1 MTNRRLAKV
10 MIAAS
15 GLLVSS
21 GTVLAQHHLL
31 PLFLSASNT
40 TQHSASGV
48 RQESFVRII
57 NHSDEEALVA
67 IEGYDD
73 AGEHSFAELLLGAK
87 RTVHLNSEDVEN
99 GNADKN
105 LPIGLGPSTKGHW
118 RLHLFTRGKQH
129 IEPTAYIRTRPDGFL
144 TSMSAVAPFSNR
156 GKRHGVSIFN
166 PASNVNQ
173 RSWLRLVNMTP
184 DDAEITISGVDDAGV
199 PAPGGEVRLSLPG
212 HEAVALSSEALE
224 SGVSNDI
231 ELTGNLGEKLAPG
244 KWQLEVV
251 SDQTIIVMSLLD
263 TPTGHLSNLSTPKAD
278 YRSPVGI
285 WEVGFEDGLTGG
297 YLIFTPDNRLHGWAP
312 ETDLVRVLDG
322 EWVDW
327 SYDELSGS
335 GLAYVSSTLVADDIE
350 LRPIDGA
357 GQAFGLRAEYRPDDW
372 MRGPIVIDHDGEPH
386 VRELFGSALNGFDR
400 GADIPSLA
408 GTWTADEGD
417 FSLSVNSEGEFSGS
431 LRMGDFDCELSDV
444 LTDVHPAHALY
455 RSAMEANCLPADK
468 NLEMTLAI
476 IDRPNA
482 PGLGDRALVFVV
494 SSDKRGAV
502 GAALTRQLSP

>member
-1 MTNRRLAKV
+1 MTNRLLAQV
-10 MIAAS
+10 MIAIA
-15 GLLVSS
+15 GLWISS
-21 GTVLAQHHLL
+21 GSVLAQKHLL

-40 TQHSASGV
+40 SQHSASSV

-57 NHSDEEALVA
+57 NHSDEEALVV

-73 AGEHSFAELLLGAK
+73 AGEYSYAELLLGAK

-99 GNADKN
+99 GNAEKN

-118 RLHLFTRGKQH
+118 RLHLFARGKQH
-129 IEPTAYIRTRPDGFL
+129 IEPAAYIRTRPDGFL

-173 RSWLRLVNMTP
+173 RSWLRLVNMAY

-199 PAPGGEVRLSLPG
+199 PAPGGVVRLSLPRDQ
-212 HEAVALSSEALE
+212 AVALTSEALE
-224 SGVSNDI
+224 SGISDDI
-231 ELTGNLGEKLAPG
+231 ELTGSLGEKLASG

-251 SDQTIIVMSLLD
+251 SDQPIIVMSLLD
-263 TPTGHLSNLSTPKAD
+263 TPTGHLSNLSAPKPD
-278 YRSPVGI
+278 YRSPVGL

-297 YLIFTPDNRLHGWAP
+297 YLVFAPDNRLHGWVP

-322 EWVDW
+322 EASEW
-327 SYDELSGS
+327 SYDELAGS
-335 GLAYVSSTLVADDIE
+335 GLAYVSGTLVADDID
-350 LRPIDGA
+350 LRPVDGA
-357 GQAFGLRAEYRPDDW
+357 GQALGLRAEYRADDW
-372 MRGPIVIDHDGEPH
+372 MRGPIFIDHDGEPH

-400 GADIPSLA
+400 GADLMSLA

-417 FSLSVNSEGEFSGS
+417 FSLSVESEGEFNGS
-431 LRMGDFDCELSDV
+431 LQVGDFDCELSGV
-444 LTDVHPAHALY
+444 LTDVHPALALY
-455 RSAMEANCLPADK
+455 RSAMRANCTPADK
-468 NLEMTLAI
+468 NLEMTLAVV
-476 IDRPNA
+476 DRPNA

-494 SSDKRGAV
+494 ASDKRGAV
-502 GAALTRQLSP
+502 GVALTRQLSP